1 MQQWEPVHIHLAH
14 WDFCIGG
21 HVAEHL
27 RPWMEPER
35 EEGGLQG
42 VLGRGGGVIY
52 TFIKHAGLML

>member
-1 MQQWEPVHIHLAH
+1 
-14 WDFCIGG
+14 
-21 HVAEHL
+21 
-27 RPWMEPER
+27 MEPER